1 MHFIPTVLYTY
12 LKCFE
17 AWLDIAHRD
26 KDLMNLGR
34 RSNKEM
40 ALLFRILNFKLLTTL
55 SRLQIKSRFSSPSIR
70 SPLLLLLL
78 HFFPSV
84 RYLSREIIIEDSIKR
99 EISDI
104 SKGERIS
111 YYGNVI
117 KCNKIWKEEE
127 EEEEEG
133 EKNFLLELDVII
145 KKRDIFLPSLKRIIY
160 IFDLAYFVYYLLMN
174 LSKFFC
180 LLSIEFVEKNIII
193 TKFFHPQRLTN

>member
-70 SPLLLLLL
+70 SSLLLLL

-117 KCNKIWKEEE
+117 KCNKIWKEE

>member
-1 MHFIPTVLYTY
+1 
-12 LKCFE
+12 
-17 AWLDIAHRD
+17 
-26 KDLMNLGR
+26 
-34 RSNKEM
+34 M

-70 SPLLLLLL
+70 SSLLLLL

-160 IFDLAYFVYYLLMN
+160 IYIR
-174 LSKFFC
+174 S
-180 LLSIEFVEKNIII
+180 SIYISYIIC
-193 TKFFHPQRLTN
+193 

>member
-1 MHFIPTVLYTY
+1 
-12 LKCFE
+12 
-17 AWLDIAHRD
+17 
-26 KDLMNLGR
+26 
-34 RSNKEM
+34 M

-70 SPLLLLLL
+70 SSLLLLL

-127 EEEEEG
+127 EEEKG